1 MQNMQ
6 KDLKEKA
13 ISIKGKKY
21 VLVSDRVKYF
31 NAAYSNGVIKTKLIK
46 YEDKQ
51 IIVKATVIPD
61 IKNPERY
68 FEDYSQ
74 EIEGQGYINKT
85 SALEN
90 ASTSA
95 VGRALALMGIGV
107 LDSIAS
113 ADEMNKAENR
123 ESYNKQPRKQSQQQ
137 PQQRPDD
144 KQWFNQPDLDKA
156 MAQILEEKG
165 EGKTNDEILKMIQ
178 MKYKVS
184 KEMQE
189 KIKNLK

>member
-184 KEMQE
+184 KEMQG
-189 KIKNLK
+189 KILNMK